1 MSKSESRNQKR
12 KEFVEAIVVRNE
24 PVVLSRSH
32 FQSPSN
38 NTFNWLALYRSGG
51 WHALN
56 EKSKQGPPKKVSGE
70 DMRWLYDGITQGNPL
85 NYKFEFCLWSLS
97 VIRGLLKQER
107 QVTLSKS
114 SISRL
119 LNHLGLSPQRPIY
132 KSYKQNPQK
141 VMAYLEE
148 GFPNAIAQAKHC
160 KAQLYF
166 VDEAAVRSDSH
177 RGSTWGK
184 RGETPVVKDSG
195 GRFGF
200 KLISAVSPRGEMR
213 FQFIKERM
221 NSELFIR
228 FLVKL
233 RGDAARSILV
243 IADNARYHHSKKVQA
258 FLIENEGSIMM
269 AFLPAYSPELN
280 PDEQVWNHAKLQL
293 GKRAI
298 KNESEIKKCLLSVMH
313 SIQKRKALVKSFF
326 NMPDTK
332 YITLALGK

>member
-1 MSKSESRNQKR
+1 MSKLESRNQKR

-24 PVVLSRSH
+24 SVVVAARIFKIPLR
-32 FQSPSN
+32 
-38 NTFNWLALYRSGG
+38 TAFNWLALYRSGG

-56 EKSKQGPPKKVSGE
+56 EKSKQGRPKKVSGE
-70 DMRWLYDGITQGNPL
+70 DMRWLYDAITQGNPL
-85 NYKFEFCLWSLS
+85 NYKFEFCLWSLP

-119 LNHLGLSPQRPIY
+119 LNHLGLSPQRPVY
-132 KSYKQNPQK
+132 KSYKQNPKK
-141 VMAYLEE
+141 VIAYLDDA
-148 GFPNAIAQAKHC
+148 FPNAVSQAKDC

-200 KLISAVSPRGEMR
+200 KLISAVSPRGDMR

-221 NSELFIR
+221 NSELFIS

-233 RGDAARSILV
+233 RADTDHPILV
-243 IADNARYHHSKKVQA
+243 VADNARYHHSKKVQA
-258 FLIENEGSIMM
+258 FLKENEGSIMM
-269 AFLPAYSPELN
+269 VFLPPYSPELN

-293 GKRAI
+293 GKRSI
-298 KNESEIKKCLLSVMH
+298 KNESEMKKCLLSIMR
-313 SIQKRKALVKSFF
+313 SIQKRKTLIRSFF
-326 NMPDTK
+326 SMPDTK
-332 YITLALGK
+332 YINLAFGG

>member
-24 PVVLSRSH
+24 PVVLAARI
-32 FQSPSN
+32 FKIPLR
-38 NTFNWLALYRSGG
+38 TAFNWLALYRSGG

-56 EKSKQGPPKKVSGE
+56 EKSKKGRPRKVSGE
-70 DMRWLYDGITQGNPL
+70 DMRWLYDAITQGNPL
-85 NYKFEFCLWSLS
+85 NYKFEFCLWSLP

-119 LNHLGLSPQRPIY
+119 LNHLGLSPQRPVY
-132 KSYKQNPQK
+132 KSYKQNPKK
-141 VMAYLEE
+141 VISYLEDD
-148 GFPNAIAQAKHC
+148 FPNAIAQAKRH

-200 KLISAVSPRGEMR
+200 KLISAVTPRGDMR
-213 FQFIKERM
+213 FQFIEKRM

-228 FLVKL
+228 FLTKL
-233 RGDAARSILV
+233 RKDSARPILV

-258 FLIENEGSIMM
+258 FLKENEGSIMI

-298 KNESEIKKCLLSVMH
+298 KNESEMKKCLLSIMR
-313 SIQKRKALVKSFF
+313 SIQKRKALIRSFF

-332 YITLALGK
+332 YINLTFGG